1 MGFAFFLKKVC
12 QNLWKM
18 PTAGVLDIK
27 PIMMQENFLHFVW
40 RLRQF
45 NLQGLRTTTGAE
57 VEIIDF
63 GRHNT
68 HAGPDFLD
76 ARIRIDGTLWAGN
89 VEMHLR
95 SAEWRAHGH
104 QDDPNYDN
112 VILHVVLDEN
122 AIIHHRDG
130 ERIPCLNL
138 RPYLN
143 VAMAKQ
149 YLRLLHSEQWIPCQ
163 QQLYTVP
170 DMTKQLWLDR
180 LLIERLEERTHTLAQ
195 RLDANKGDWEE
206 TFYQCLAW
214 GFGLKVNADPF
225 LMLAQT
231 LPLKTLLR
239 HKNNLFQLEALLFG
253 QAGMLAAEF
262 TDEYPLRLQTEY
274 LFLQKKYKLQPIGGQ
289 QWKYMRMRPVNFPTI
304 RIAQWAVLIQRTGHL
319 FSKMLAAKN
328 LREIENAF
336 VIELSNYWQTHYRFE
351 RESEPSKKHLGRD
364 RIHLLVINIIAP
376 FLFLYGK
383 VRDDERYRE
392 RALALLEEVPAEKN
406 HILDEWAKLG
416 MLPQQSAQGQALLQL
431 KNNYC
436 DAKRCLDCAI
446 GCHILRYD
454 NAAMEDEVLYLP
466 SWWLEPA
473 AQAQGA

>member
-1 MGFAFFLKKVC
+1 
-12 QNLWKM
+12 
-18 PTAGVLDIK
+18 
-27 PIMMQENFLHFVW
+27 
-40 RLRQF
+40 
-45 NLQGLRTTTGAE
+45 
-57 VEIIDF
+57 
-63 GRHNT
+63 
-68 HAGPDFLD
+68 
-76 ARIRIDGTLWAGN
+76 
-89 VEMHLR
+89 
-95 SAEWRAHGH
+95 
-104 QDDPNYDN
+104 
-112 VILHVVLDEN
+112 
-122 AIIHHRDG
+122 
-130 ERIPCLNL
+130 
-138 RPYLN
+138 
-143 VAMAKQ
+143 
-149 YLRLLHSEQWIPCQ
+149 
-163 QQLYTVP
+163 
-170 DMTKQLWLDR
+170 
-180 LLIERLEERTHTLAQ
+180 
-195 RLDANKGDWEE
+195 
-206 TFYQCLAW
+206 
-214 GFGLKVNADPF
+214 
-225 LMLAQT
+225 
-231 LPLKTLLR
+231 
-239 HKNNLFQLEALLFG
+239 
-253 QAGMLAAEF
+253 
-262 TDEYPLRLQTEY
+262 
-274 LFLQKKYKLQPIGGQ
+274 
-289 QWKYMRMRPVNFPTI
+289 MRMRPVNFPTI
-304 RIAQWAVLIQRTGHL
+304 RIAQWAILIQRTGHL

-383 VRDDERYRE
+383 VRDDERFRE

>member
-1 MGFAFFLKKVC
+1 
-12 QNLWKM
+12 
-18 PTAGVLDIK
+18 
-27 PIMMQENFLHFVW
+27 MMQENFLHFVW
-40 RLRQF
+40 RLKLF
-45 NLQGLRTTTGAE
+45 NMQGLQTTTGASVE
-57 VEIIDF
+57 VVEL

-95 SAEWRAHGH
+95 SGEWSSHGH
-104 QDDPNYDN
+104 QNDPNYDN

-122 AIIHHRDG
+122 AVVYHRDG

-138 RPYLN
+138 RPYLK
-143 VAMAKQ
+143 VSVAKQ
-149 YLRLLHSEQWIPCQ
+149 YLRLLHSEQWVACQ
-163 QQLYTVP
+163 QQFYTVP
-170 DMTKQLWLDR
+170 DVTKQLWMDR
-180 LLIERLEERTHTLAQ
+180 LLIERLEERTQQMAQ
-195 RLDANKGDWEE
+195 RLDNNKGDWDE

-225 LMLAQT
+225 LMLAES

-239 HKNNLFQLEALLFG
+239 HKDNLFQLEALLFG
-253 QAGMLAAEF
+253 QAGMLAGTF
-262 TDEYPLRLQTEY
+262 TDDYPLRLQREY
-274 LFLQKKYKLQPIGGQ
+274 AFLQKKYRLQPIANQ
-289 QWKYMRMRPVNFPTI
+289 QWKYLRMRPVNFPTV
-304 RIAQWAVLIQRTGHL
+304 RIAQWAVLLQRTGHL
-319 FSKMLAAKN
+319 FSKMLVAQN

-351 RESEPSKKHLGRD
+351 RRSEKSTKHLGKD

-392 RALALLEEVPAEKN
+392 RALALLEEVPAERN

-416 MLPQQSAQGQALLQL
+416 MAPQQAAQSQALLQL

-436 DAKRCLDCAI
+436 DAKKCLDCAI
-446 GCHILRYD
+446 GCHILRQD
-454 NAAMEDEVLYLP
+454 NAVMEDEVLYLP

-473 AQAQGA
+473 AKAKGA